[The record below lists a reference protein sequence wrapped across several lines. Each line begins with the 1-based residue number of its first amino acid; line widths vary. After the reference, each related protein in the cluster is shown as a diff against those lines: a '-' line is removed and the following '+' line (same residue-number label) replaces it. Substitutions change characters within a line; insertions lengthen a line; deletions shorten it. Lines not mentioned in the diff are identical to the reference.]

1 MVRPLFDEGTPLE
14 VERQMASRLVTAFLA
29 TTAIEAGTAS
39 FRFSWA
45 APSQLV
51 DAEGEVQDLSGL
63 VDAALADE
71 AALAAL
77 ELWLRKHKVGMDV
90 ALGDDEGPEIKKGT
104 PGQPAVSPSPH
115 PEQAADQTKVHEPVR
130 VPESVP

>member
-1 MVRPLFDEGTPLE
+1 
-14 VERQMASRLVTAFLA
+14 MASRLVTAFLA
-29 TTAIEAGTAS
+29 TAAIEAGTAS
-39 FRFSWA
+39 YRFSWA
-45 APSQLV
+45 APWQLV
-51 DAEGEVQDLSGL
+51 NAQGEVQDLSAL

-77 ELWLRKHKVGMDV
+77 ELWLRTHEVGMDV

-115 PEQAADQTKVHEPVR
+115 PEQAADPTKVHEPVR